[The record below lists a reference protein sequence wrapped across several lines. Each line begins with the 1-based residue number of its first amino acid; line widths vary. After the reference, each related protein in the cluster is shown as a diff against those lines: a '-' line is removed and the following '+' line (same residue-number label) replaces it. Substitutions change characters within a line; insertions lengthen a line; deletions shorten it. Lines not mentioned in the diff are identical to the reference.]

1 MVKHITA
8 NVPASISVSLNRQQH
23 ALTTRDTSV
32 DTTQPTYSKHLLLSS
47 TTFALARIRMSLMA
61 HKPASHAIGSIT
73 TATILLMISF
83 ILLSSV
89 TTIALALPNS
99 LVSSNFNGAFTGWVN
114 QCIQAKLANNNNNS
128 SSVPRVIAN
137 PTFALANAKASC
149 TQLLQG
155 YINSNN
161 QLTTIQN
168 QPTSSTTPTYP
179 NQYQNPSSYPYLPQ
193 QQQSQAANTPTPQYP
208 YQTPYQY
215 PYQQPYPSTNQQQ
228 SPATNN
234 AAVPPT
240 SQYPYPYQQPQQQ
253 QNQSSSSVSNPAQYP
268 YQQQQQQQPQ
278 QQPQSSQSFTA
289 GQPSV
294 STLIIVTHVNSTG
307 GSNNNT
313 NPPPANFTQVV
324 ENAFTNPDGYTYVY
338 HYMKGSEAGVTV
350 GLQPGTFGVFELKN
364 NNNIKAN
371 AASSSQSTY
380 DVGYSGDCRTVK
392 SITGGATYGNGTINP
407 GETKT
412 CTVTLSSHK

>member
-1 MVKHITA
+1 M
-8 NVPASISVSLNRQQH
+8 
-23 ALTTRDTSV
+23 
-32 DTTQPTYSKHLLLSS
+32 
-47 TTFALARIRMSLMA
+47 
-61 HKPASHAIGSIT
+61 
-73 TATILLMISF
+73 
-83 ILLSSV
+83 SV
-89 TTIALALPNS
+89 TTIALALPNN
-99 LVSSNFNGAFTGWVN
+99 LLSSNFNGGFTGWVN
-114 QCIQAKLANNNNNS
+114 QCVQAKLANNNNNN

-137 PTFALANAKASC
+137 PTFAFANARASC
-149 TQLLQG
+149 TRLLQG

-168 QPTSSTTPTYP
+168 QPTSSTSATYP

-208 YQTPYQY
+208 YQSPYQY

-228 SPATNN
+228 QQQTPTTNTG
-234 AAVPPT
+234 AAQTP
-240 SQYPYPYQQPQQQ
+240 QYPYPYQQPQQQ

-268 YQQQQQQQPQ
+268 YQQQQQPQ
-278 QQPQSSQSFTA
+278 QQPQSSQSYPA

-307 GSNNNT
+307 GSKNNT

-324 ENAFTNPDGYTYVY
+324 ENAFTNPDGYTYIY

-380 DVGYSGDCRTVK
+380 DVGYSGDCRSVK